1 MFQRNE
7 QSKNLKDQINDKER
21 GNLHEKEFRIVI
33 VKMIQNL
40 GNRMEVWIKKIQEI
54 FNKDPEELK
63 NTQ

>member
-40 GNRMEVWIKKIQEI
+40 ENRMEVQIRRI
-54 FNKDPEELK
+54 
-63 NTQ
+63 

>member
-21 GNLHEKEFRIVI
+21 RNLHEKEFRVVI

-40 GNRMEVWIKKIQEI
+40 GNRMEVQIKRI
-54 FNKDPEELK
+54 
-63 NTQ
+63 